1 MEFIGVSTKR
11 SSIMRI
17 FPRWA
22 EVLGLGDAR
31 LEGRDLPLD
40 APPDRYRG
48 AVEQIREDPLSVGA
62 LVTSHKIHLLR
73 AARDLFDELDP
84 YAELT
89 GEVSCISKRD
99 AKLVGHAKD
108 PVTAGRSL
116 EAVLA
121 PGHFGSTGGEALCIG
136 AGGSGTAIS
145 VYLMTRPNPAD
156 RPNRIVVVGKDRASL
171 EALREV
177 HERLDG
183 ASTDVEYVEN
193 ADPQTNDG
201 LMEGLPAGSLV
212 VNATGMGKD
221 VPGSPVTEG
230 GRFPVDGIVWELN
243 YRGELDFLHQARRQE
258 RERNLKVEDGWLYF
272 LHGWSEIV
280 SEIFHLEL
288 TPERFSLLASEA
300 QAMRG

>member
-1 MEFIGVSTKR
+1 
-11 SSIMRI
+11 MRI

-22 EVLGLGDAR
+22 EVLDLGEAR

-40 APPDRYRG
+40 APSDRYRG

-62 LVTSHKIHLLR
+62 LVTAHKIHLLR

-89 GEVSCISKRD
+89 GEVSCISKRG
-99 AKLVGHAKD
+99 ARLVGHAKD

-121 PGHFGSTGGEALCIG
+121 PGHFGSTGGEVLCMG

-145 VYLMTRPNPAD
+145 VYLMTRPDPAD
-156 RPNRIVVVGKDRASL
+156 RPGRIVVVGKDRASL
-171 EALREV
+171 QAIRDV
-177 HERLDG
+177 HARLDG
-183 ASTDVEYVEN
+183 ASTEVEYVQN
-193 ADPQTNDG
+193 ADPQANDG

-221 VPGSPVTEG
+221 LPGSPVTDG
-230 GRFPVDGIVWELN
+230 VRFPVDGIVWELN

-258 RERNLKVEDGWLYF
+258 RERNLQVEDGWLYF
-272 LHGWSEIV
+272 LHGWSEVV